1 MANETATASNRGPGP
16 LWLVAVAL
24 CIAGFAY
31 VPQMIVGAPIERT
44 MGPVQKIF
52 YYHVPCAW
60 LLMLST
66 FVCAGGSIA
75 FLFKGSQRGDRVAR
89 TSAEL
94 AVLFGICTLVTGP
107 LWGRVAWGAYWVW
120 DARLTSSLLLW
131 LIMVA
136 YVMARR
142 FGGSASRKLAASLAI
157 FAAADVPLVYLSVHI
172 WKTIHP
178 KTTVVPTLGRDMMG
192 VFFTS
197 LGMFTLLWVVLFVL
211 RGHLEKARDDLDT
224 LALDVED
231 HLEALEGSAR

>member
-1 MANETATASNRGPGP
+1 MANQAATPSSRGPG
-16 LWLVAVAL
+16 AVWMAAVVL
-24 CIAGFAY
+24 CILGFAY
-31 VPQMIVGAPIERT
+31 LPQMVVQAPIERT

-75 FLFKGSQRGDRVAR
+75 YLFKGSMRGDRVAR
-89 TSAEL
+89 VSAEL

-107 LWGRVAWGAYWVW
+107 LWGRVAWGVYWQW

-131 LIMVA
+131 LVMVA

-142 FGGSASRKLAASLAI
+142 FGGPASRKLAAALAL

-172 WKTIHP
+172 WRTIHP
-178 KTTVVPTLGRDMMG
+178 KTTVVPTLGKEMMG

-211 RGHLEKARDDLDT
+211 RGHLEKARDELDT

-231 HLEALEGSAR
+231 HLEA